1 MRRLWIAVAFL
12 AAVFAATLVNSHYL
26 KTFSTELTSL
36 LTQAESLAERGEWS
50 EAESLTQQ
58 ALASWEEHD
67 LYLYTM
73 LRHSDTR
80 FIPDSRKF
88 LSLSAVRK
96 GANTPPPTPAL
107 SPKSSCSM
115 RWKNSV

>member
-58 ALASWEEHD
+58 VHTGFQEVLEFIRCEEGGEYSAANARLVSQIEL
-67 LYLYTM
+67 LYEM
-73 LRHSDTR
+73 EE
-80 FIPDSRKF
+80 F
-88 LSLSAVRK
+88 SL
-96 GANTPPPTPAL
+96 
-107 SPKSSCSM
+107 
-115 RWKNSV
+115 KNLL

>member
-58 ALASWEEHD
+58 ALAFIRCEEGGEYSAANARLVSQIEL
-67 LYLYTM
+67 LYEM
-73 LRHSDTR
+73 EE
-80 FIPDSRKF
+80 F
-88 LSLSAVRK
+88 SL
-96 GANTPPPTPAL
+96 
-107 SPKSSCSM
+107 
-115 RWKNSV
+115 KNLL

>member
-73 LRHSDTR
+73 LRH
-80 FIPDSRKF
+80 
-88 LSLSAVRK
+88 
-96 GANTPPPTPAL
+96 
-107 SPKSSCSM
+107 
-115 RWKNSV
+115 